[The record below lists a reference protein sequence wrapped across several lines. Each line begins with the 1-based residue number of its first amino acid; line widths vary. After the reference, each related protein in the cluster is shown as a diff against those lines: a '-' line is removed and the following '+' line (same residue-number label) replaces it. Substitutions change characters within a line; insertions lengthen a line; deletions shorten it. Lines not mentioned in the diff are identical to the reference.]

1 MFNFYKKLFQMAKKR
16 RTRKRSLSSNV
27 AGLSRRGVTRRRT
40 TRRKRGLSEAFSPA
54 TATASAKGMVGGA
67 IGGFGYGL
75 VKPMIDSSTDSKLA
89 QTGIA
94 LGLSFIASAVLK
106 MDNISS
112 GIAGAWGF
120 DMSKQ
125 ISGLQDDSYSMRD
138 NEFADSYSMQDAPE
152 YLDEDGN
159 PMFLADDGNFYYLEE
174 MQDEDDLDNM
184 GEPMFLADATNFYP
198 EYVNTSRY

>member
-75 VKPMIDSSTDSKLA
+75 IKPMIDSSTDSKLA

-94 LGLSFIASAVLK
+94 LGLSFVASAVLK

-125 ISGLQDDSYSMRD
+125 ISGLQEMQD
-138 NEFADSYSMQDAPE
+138 NEFADSDSLNDEPE
-152 YLDEDGN
+152 YLDE
-159 PMFLADDGNFYYLEE
+159 
-174 MQDEDDLDNM
+174 M
-184 GEPMFLADATNFYP
+184 GEPMFLANDGNFYYLDEMQDEDDMDLGEPMFLADSNFYP

>member
-1 MFNFYKKLFQMAKKR
+1 MAKKR

-75 VKPMIDSSTDSKLA
+75 IKPMIDSSTDSKLA

-94 LGLSFIASAVLK
+94 LGLSFVASAVLK

-125 ISGLQDDSYSMRD
+125 ISGLQEMQD
-138 NEFADSYSMQDAPE
+138 NEFADSDSLNDEPE
-152 YLDEDGN
+152 YLDE
-159 PMFLADDGNFYYLEE
+159 
-174 MQDEDDLDNM
+174 M
-184 GEPMFLADATNFYP
+184 GEPMFLANDGNFYYLDEMQDEDDMDLGEPMFLADSNFYP